1 MITIVHLNI
10 LYQCMCNG
18 GMKQV
23 DQTLLDK
30 QLIVEIEGM
39 NGKAWVISS
48 KGQTLLDQVSY
59 LLKSYNN
66 EYTEQGMLIH
76 K

>member
-1 MITIVHLNI
+1 
-10 LYQCMCNG
+10 
-18 GMKQV
+18 MKQV
-23 DQTLLDK
+23 DQILLDK
-30 QLIVEIEGM
+30 QLIIEIESIH
-39 NGKAWVISS
+39 GKGWVISS

-66 EYTEQGMLIH
+66 EYTDQGMLIH